1 MSTFLVTSEFT
12 CEGVIFSLIFP
23 FRLFSLPAPAP
34 SHSSHH
40 DQNNF
45 MLGFLDKLSHDVL
58 KRWQTRWF
66 VLDARTKTIR
76 YYTDK
81 AKTDLKGEY
90 MIQSISE
97 DDAVSPDRL
106 FSFVITGISSS
117 LNKKK
122 SDTASKS
129 TLHISAST
137 ALLKD
142 Y

>member
-1 MSTFLVTSEFT
+1 
-12 CEGVIFSLIFP
+12 
-23 FRLFSLPAPAP
+23 
-34 SHSSHH
+34 
-40 DQNNF
+40 

-90 MIQSISE
+90 KIQSISE

-117 LNKKK
+117 LNNKK

-142 Y
+142 YWSAAILKTIDGGTRFDTNMQDKIKRLKNGKLM